1 MHVSTV
7 CKYNQARSI
16 IAAAAIRAIFP
27 EITVSSSGVQAMP
40 TTIPQQIR
48 DIAQSWNLPIQE
60 TTSTST
66 KAAKQTLDS
75 SDLIIAADEEVAFR
89 LGETT
94 NNPSIV
100 NLQAL
105 ASALEFTPHDPTGMQ
120 TGQMEIELAKVVSL
134 TVQQIITFLKLRN
147 GHEISAVIPRSP
159 EAESRAIAHA
169 LENVKNGGTIVD
181 LNLRFPDSTI
191 WKNEA
196 TTFTLIKGDYVAE
209 LASQAQEFCAIDPT
223 NTSID
228 PTDTPNVQTMSSA
241 IFTPAFEITNP
252 ESLWLNRTLISTL
265 LKLSY
270 VAPVTIFTA
279 PLTIA
284 QITLPDAYFGSV
296 CASRVDVIS

>member
-27 EITVSSSGVQAMP
+27 EITVTSSGVQAMP

-48 DIAQSWNLPIQE
+48 DIAQAWNLPIQE
-60 TTSTST
+60 SVSTSAQ
-66 KAAKQTLDS
+66 AAKGSLDS

-120 TGQMEIELAKVVSL
+120 TGQMEIELAKVVAL
-134 TVQQIITFLKLRN
+134 TIQQIITFLNLRST
-147 GHEISAVIPRSP
+147 HEISVVIPRSP
-159 EAESRAIAHA
+159 EAEGRAIAIA
-169 LENVKNGGTIVD
+169 QDNIKNGGTIVD

-191 WKNEA
+191 WKNGA
-196 TTFTLIKGDYVAE
+196 TPLMLIKGDYVGE
-209 LASQAQEFCAIDPT
+209 LASRAQEFCAIDPV
-223 NTSID
+223 SSS
-228 PTDTPNVQTMSSA
+228 NVQSMSSVILA
-241 IFTPAFEITNP
+241 PAYELTSP
-252 ESLWLNRTLISTL
+252 ESLWLNRTVINAL
-265 LKLSY
+265 LKLSE
-270 VAPVTIFTA
+270 VAPVTVMTA

-284 QITLPDAYFGSV
+284 QKTLPDAYFGAI